1 MELEEM
7 KEVTYVGYKF
17 KRSEGQEGHVR
28 ERVKKGNGSYGSGMG
43 NRKEEIWR
51 KLEKKNGVIRL
62 ARK

>member
-7 KEVTYVGYKF
+7 KEVTYLGYKF
-17 KRSEGQEGHVR
+17 KWSGGQEGYVR
-28 ERVKKGNGSYGSGMG
+28 EKVKKGNGSYGSGME